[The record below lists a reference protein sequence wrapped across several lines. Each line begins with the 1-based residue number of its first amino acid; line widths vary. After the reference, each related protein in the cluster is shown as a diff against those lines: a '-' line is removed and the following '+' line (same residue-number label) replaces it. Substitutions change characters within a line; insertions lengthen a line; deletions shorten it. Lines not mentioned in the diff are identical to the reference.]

1 MSIQRNAIKNMA
13 HLDETPLVIRLLR
26 SEIFPDPNQPRKK
39 KRNPEK
45 LHGLAQTMRVK
56 QLQPILV
63 TETTSGYQII
73 VGEGRWLAAGINEEE
88 LSEAQFLDCIVV
100 DETNIGVI
108 RTMQIV
114 ENMQREDMDQ
124 IDTAHAFQELID
136 LGICK
141 NASEV
146 AKHVGVSPATVSV
159 YLAVLN
165 KAPEDVQ
172 ALVKSGAAKMDAAKD
187 VVELAK
193 VDPVRA
199 KEIIETAKSTGKLER
214 KVTREVLA
222 EVRGKKPSAENDEA
236 NKGSIATPLEKSN
249 VAPSDVV
256 VTDAGESKKKLDQE
270 RVKTKPI
277 PAKNVRILVE
287 IKNASKDV
295 WSFNA
300 ELNEHG
306 AASLAQDMTHSTPGM
321 LWVRFGDKSGN
332 VGEFICADLV
342 VTGVVAV

>member
-1 MSIQRNAIKNMA
+1 MSIQRNAIKKMA
-13 HLDETPLVIRLLR
+13 HLDETPLVIRLPR

-73 VGEGRWLAAGINEEE
+73 IGEGRWLAAGINEEE
-88 LSEAQFLDCIVV
+88 LGEDQYLDCIVV
-100 DETNIGVI
+100 DETNIGSI

-124 IDTAHAFQELID
+124 IDTAQAFQELID
-136 LGICK
+136 LGVCK

-165 KAPEDVQ
+165 KAPEEVQ
-172 ALVKSGAAKMDAAKD
+172 SLVKSGAAKMDAAKD
-187 VVELAK
+187 VVEMAK
-193 VDPVRA
+193 VNPERA
-199 KEIIETAKSTGKLER
+199 QEIIETAKRTGKLER

-222 EVRGKKPSAENDEA
+222 EVRGKTPSGEKNSGGE
-236 NKGSIATPLEKSN
+236 GSVATPLEKGNVEPSN
-249 VAPSDVV
+249 VV

-277 PAKNVRILVE
+277 PAKSVRVLVE
-287 IKNASKDV
+287 IKGSSKDV

-300 ELNEHG
+300 DVNEYG

-321 LWVRFGDKSGN
+321 LWVRFGTKGN
-332 VGEFICADLV
+332 HLGEFFCADLIICS
-342 VTGVVAV
+342 VVAV